1 MTGNIIVHSHATKYA
16 ICCEGYAQT
25 YYLLTKCFVKQFDLL
40 LWNLMTWNMQ
50 AIASSMELFDEH
62 EVVNM
67 IEPIIVY
74 IQMFSS
80 NIIEA
85 IVRGEAG

>member
-1 MTGNIIVHSHATKYA
+1 
-16 ICCEGYAQT
+16 
-25 YYLLTKCFVKQFDLL
+25 
-40 LWNLMTWNMQ
+40 
-50 AIASSMELFDEH
+50 MELFDEH